1 MGITALGSQFLS
13 QLLNSVF
20 FLGQFLAVQFY
31 LFNFITVGQSN
42 TAIENLVHISTGG
55 NSNVHINGSIDQVVA
70 LGGGHIH
77 RCGNGGN
84 FPLSIISLTNFRGRY
99 CFTGKISVFIPFC
112 GTSSLGY
119 TVKTG
124 LIRIDCT
131 ALNNHND
138 TVTIRNA
145 SVAPRNCVCIID
157 IDDSRIIHTIT
168 KAAICIAGN
177 LFAAG
182 QVNGFQVGASR
193 KRCFK
198 RCIIA
203 NHFQIFHLRES
214 LSFYILQVCIA
225 HSNFFELFT
234 RREHI
239 FPKSFCRHI
248 CPTGFQ
254 CAKNFHV
261 LQRCHSRVRNSSVCL
276 TPERILIIA
285 SNFCAFFNNKGFNT
299 TCRERNQMQ
308 CGFAV
313 EGHSLQIPTICKRPY
328 INTCHTLRNVNLLNS
343 SPFEFRISNACRVA
357 SQINHTQ
364 VPAFSHNCIG
374 KCFGPNNQ
382 CSQTRTLKCIR
393 SPIRNLLVF
402 S

>member
-1 MGITALGSQFLS
+1 MGSQFLS

-55 NSNVHINGSIDQVVA
+55 NGNVHINGSIDQVVA

-77 RCGNGGN
+77 RCGNRDN
-84 FPLSIISLTNFRGRY
+84 FPLGVIGFTLYGGSILSFGLAL
-99 CFTGKISVFIPFC
+99 SVLIPFC

-124 LIRIDCT
+124 LGHVNNSTI
-131 ALNNHND
+131 ANNHDD

-145 SVAPRNCVCIID
+145 SVTPRNCACIID

-168 KAAICIAGN
+168 KAASCIAGN

-234 RREHI
+234 RREHF
-239 FPKSFCRHI
+239 FPKICCCRI
-248 CPTGFQ
+248 FLTSFQ
-254 CAKNFHV
+254 CANYFNRIQGRYSRITTTLSERVIRTCNFSTIFNHKFFDIATCKWHNV
-261 LQRCHSRVRNSSVCL
+261 QYRFTMNCHLFQRFTIYECPIFYFLYTCWYIKFCNGTSRKCTIWNL
-276 TPERILIIA
+276 
-285 SNFCAFFNNKGFNT
+285 FHT
-299 TCRERNQMQ
+299 T
-308 CGFAV
+308 A
-313 EGHSLQIPTICKRPY
+313 
-328 INTCHTLRNVNLLNS
+328 
-343 SPFEFRISNACRVA
+343 
-357 SQINHTQ
+357 
-364 VPAFSHNCIG
+364 
-374 KCFGPNNQ
+374 
-382 CSQTRTLKCIR
+382 
-393 SPIRNLLVF
+393 
-402 S
+402 